1 MNIFKNNSVPKT
13 CPKCGGKV
21 VKIIYGEPSQELF
34 EASVR
39 GEVILGGCCIEVDEN
54 GNRLDPQYGC
64 IDCEATF

>member
-1 MNIFKNNSVPKT
+1 MNLFKKTTAPKT

-21 VKIIYGEPSQELF
+21 VEIIYGEPDQELF
-34 EASVR
+34 EAYKR

-64 IDCEATF
+64 IDCEETF